1 MVAQVNV
8 SLEDVRRYLN
18 GCEECTVYSIIRI
31 LKHSLM
37 LGKDASGKDRSA
49 SYVVS
54 ECEKIDPNSPLVK
67 LLKQNESAWPQIMT
81 VGDEIVDERDLD
93 IKKLYE

>member
-37 LGKDASGKDRSA
+37 LGKDASGKD
-49 SYVVS
+49 
-54 ECEKIDPNSPLVK
+54 
-67 LLKQNESAWPQIMT
+67 
-81 VGDEIVDERDLD
+81 
-93 IKKLYE
+93 